1 MKFADKLELIKRRK
15 EWQIAF
21 DQVCKTC
28 GSDTHCVKDDKGKVT
43 ADCCEEPEFEVDWS
57 CGFTLRDMDTALRD
71 EFDLDAKK
79 RVKYKGIRPDMNTLN
94 NQGQT
99 ALVIAMTMVND
110 ETKQLQWDYKDKQ
123 ALASIDKI
131 TSSISEVLKD
141 TALALCGLSSE
152 AKEEAAKKLLQ
163 ADQTSTGSE

>member
-1 MKFADKLELIKRRK
+1 
-15 EWQIAF
+15 
-21 DQVCKTC
+21 
-28 GSDTHCVKDDKGKVT
+28 
-43 ADCCEEPEFEVDWS
+43 
-57 CGFTLRDMDTALRD
+57 
-71 EFDLDAKK
+71 
-79 RVKYKGIRPDMNTLN
+79 
-94 NQGQT
+94 
-99 ALVIAMTMVND
+99 MVND